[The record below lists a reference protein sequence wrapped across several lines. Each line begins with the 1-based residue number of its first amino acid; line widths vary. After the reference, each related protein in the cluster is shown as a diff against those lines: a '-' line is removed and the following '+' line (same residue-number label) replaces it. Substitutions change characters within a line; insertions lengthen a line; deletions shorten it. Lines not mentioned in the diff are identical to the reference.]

1 MKTPYYGMFSD
12 QGNAAVHGIVLM
24 SKVSGAS
31 WLSIWQALVNL
42 KESGKDDDNFGEATD
57 TMVREIVYQVTQ
69 GELV

>member
-12 QGNAAVHGIVLM
+12 QGTAAVHGIVLM

-42 KESGKDDDNFGEATD
+42 KESDDDNFGEATD
-57 TMVREIVYQVTQ
+57 TMVREIVYHVTQ

>member
-12 QGNAAVHGIVLM
+12 QGDAAVHGIVLM

-42 KESGKDDDNFGEATD
+42 KESDPDGFGEATD
-57 TMVREIVYQVTQ
+57 TMVREIVYHVTQ